1 MLTPGG
7 GAVITRLV
15 LRNFRG
21 IAGCDVALGPLTFL
35 VGPNG
40 AGKSNF
46 LDALRFVADSLRYS
60 MDEALRDR
68 GGIHQVRRR
77 SDGRAADFGIRIE
90 FESARSRG
98 HLAFS
103 VAAKTDGGYEIER
116 EECSVVGADGPER
129 GYRVENGVARS
140 TMPGPPAV
148 AAGQLYLDR
157 ASGDAIFRPV
167 REALAQMRFYRP
179 DPEAMRRSRLPAPE
193 RLLQRDGSNIAGV
206 LFRLEEQAPEDK
218 RRIEEYLGSVVDGI
232 VGVDPK
238 RFGPREGLEFRMK
251 TGGARPPR
259 RFHSVGM
266 SDGALR
272 ALGVFAALFQG
283 AGAPESPRL
292 VGIEEPETTLH
303 PSAAGAL
310 LDALREAS
318 ESGQVLVT
326 THGADLLD
334 DKDLAADELL
344 AVIARGGRSVVGP
357 IDEAG
362 RTTLRDRLCTPGE
375 LLRVGQVRPDPEI
388 SGRAVRRGK
397 LFDRTPRS
405 PGIA

>member
-1 MLTPGG
+1 M
-7 GAVITRLV
+7 IKRLL
-15 LRNFRG
+15 LRDYRS
-21 IAGCDVALGPLTFL
+21 IAACDVALGPLTFL

-40 AGKSNF
+40 AGKGAF

-77 SDGRAADFGIRIE
+77 SNGRATDLGIRIE
-90 FESARSRG
+90 FESARCRG
-98 HLAFS
+98 HLAFE
-103 VAAKTDGGYEIER
+103 VAAKTDGSYEIER
-116 EECSVVGADGPER
+116 EECATVAADGPEHH
-129 GYRVENGVARS
+129 YRVENGVAHS
-140 TMPGPPAV
+140 TMLHPPAV
-148 AAGQLYLDR
+148 AAGQLYLLR
-157 ASGDAIFRPV
+157 ASGDSIFLPV
-167 REALAQMRFYRP
+167 YEALARMGFYNLNP
-179 DPEAMRRSRLPAPE
+179 GAMRRSRLRAPE

-206 LFRLEEQAPEDK
+206 LFRLEAQAPEDK

-251 TGGARPPR
+251 TDGARPPR
-259 RFHSVGM
+259 RFHSAGM

-272 ALGVFAALFQG
+272 ALGVFAALFQD

-310 LDALREAS
+310 LDALRESS
-318 ESGQVLVT
+318 ESRQVLVT
-326 THGADLLD
+326 THGTDLLD

-344 AVIARGGRSVVGP
+344 AVVARDGRSVVGP
-357 IDEAG
+357 IDEAD

-375 LLRVGQVRPDPEI
+375 LLRLGQVRPDPEI